1 MPVGGRLMVPNITIT
16 IGRSFGSKGREIGE
30 KLAEEMGFR
39 FYDKNLILMASQ
51 ESGINF
57 EWFDSADEKLINR
70 FLDPYSMP
78 GSILGNTNDRVFQ
91 AQRDV
96 ILKVSSNENCV
107 IVGRMADYV
116 LKDNPN
122 VIKVFIY
129 APLEV
134 RVNTIR
140 YKYNLTVAQSK
151 KLIKHMDKIRKSHYH
166 YFSDYKWDS
175 KDTKDIMIDS
185 SLLGVDGT
193 VMLLKKLIELRI
205 KEIG

>member
-1 MPVGGRLMVPNITIT
+1 MVPNITIT
-16 IGRSFGSKGREIGE
+16 IGRNFGSKGREIGE
-30 KLAEEMGFR
+30 KLAKELNFR
-39 FYDKNLILMASQ
+39 FYDKNLILLAAK
-51 ESGINF
+51 ESGLSI
-57 EWFDSADEKLINR
+57 EWFDNADEKLINR
-70 FLDPYSMP
+70 FLDPYALP
-78 GSILGNTNDRVFQ
+78 DSIFGDVNDRVYI

-96 ILKVSSNENCV
+96 IRKVSANENCV

-129 APLEV
+129 APLDV
-134 RVNTIR
+134 RVGTIR

-175 KDTKDIMIDS
+175 KDTKDIMINS
-185 SLLGVDGT
+185 NFLGVDGT
-193 VMLLKKLIELRI
+193 VALLKKMVELRI
-205 KEIG
+205 KEIRG

>member
-1 MPVGGRLMVPNITIT
+1 MVPNITIT
-16 IGRSFGSKGREIGE
+16 IGRNYGSKGREIGE
-30 KLAEEMGFR
+30 KLANELGFR
-39 FYDKNLILMASQ
+39 FYDKNLILMAAK
-51 ESGINF
+51 ESGIDVD
-57 EWFDSADEKLINR
+57 WFDSADEKLINR
-70 FLDPYSMP
+70 FLDPYAVT
-78 GSILGNTNDRVFQ
+78 GSIFGDTNDRVYI

-96 ILKVSSNENCV
+96 IRRVSANENCV

-122 VIKVFIY
+122 CIRVFIY

-134 RVNTIR
+134 RVSTIR
-140 YKYNLTVAQSK
+140 YKYNLTVAQAK

-185 SLLGVDGT
+185 SLLGVEGT
-193 VMLLKKLIELRI
+193 VQLLKKLVELRI
-205 KEIG
+205 KEIKS

>member
-1 MPVGGRLMVPNITIT
+1 MVPNITIT
-16 IGRSFGSKGREIGE
+16 IGRNYGSKGREIGE
-30 KLAEEMGFR
+30 KLANELGFR
-39 FYDKNLILMASQ
+39 FYDKNLIVMAAK
-51 ESGINF
+51 ESGIDV

-70 FLDPYSMP
+70 LLDPYAIT
-78 GSILGNTNDRVFQ
+78 GSIFGDTNDRVYI

-96 ILKVSSNENCV
+96 IRRVSANENCV

-122 VIKVFIY
+122 CIRVFIY

-134 RVNTIR
+134 RVSTIR
-140 YKYNLTVAQSK
+140 YKYNLTVAQAK

-185 SLLGVDGT
+185 SLLGVEGT
-193 VMLLKKLIELRI
+193 VQLLKKLVELRI
-205 KEIG
+205 KEIKS